1 MAESNKQEKKNLVKD
16 KPIDRIAATKTK
28 PRSKKLAAK
37 ATVTAAKGKKAVDE
51 GRKRKATRL
60 LKKAS
65 RQETRS
71 IKVEKKEIK
80 RVVKKADRAKKKETR
95 VDARTKRKIANKTT
109 SASKAAG
116 DMGDAKSGS
125 RKETRKYRKMVKK
138 VGQREKLEATKSG
151 KRVAAASKKK
161 KNY

>member
-16 KPIDRIAATKTK
+16 NPIDKRAARVAKRTAKKTA
-28 PRSKKLAAK
+28 RVSKR
-37 ATVTAAKGKKAVDE
+37 TVKKAVRE
-51 GRKRKATRL
+51 VKR
-60 LKKAS
+60 
-65 RQETRS
+65 E
-71 IKVEKKEIK
+71 
-80 RVVKKADRAKKKETR
+80 VKKADRTKKKETR
-95 VDARTKRKIANKTT
+95 VDARTKRKIDRKTT

-125 RKETRKYRKMVKK
+125 RKETRKYSKMVKK

>member
-1 MAESNKQEKKNLVKD
+1 MAESNKQEKKNFVKD
-16 KPIDRIAATKTK
+16 NPIDKRAA
-28 PRSKKLAAK
+28 RVAK
-37 ATVTAAKGKKAVDE
+37 RTVKKAARVS
-51 GRKRKATRL
+51 KRTV
-60 LKKAS
+60 KKAA
-65 RQETRS
+65 REVKR
-71 IKVEKKEIK
+71 VVK

-125 RKETRKYRKMVKK
+125 RKETRKYRKMVEK

>member
-1 MAESNKQEKKNLVKD
+1 MAESNKQEKKNFVKD
-16 KPIDRIAATKTK
+16 NPIDKRAARVAKRTAKKTA
-28 PRSKKLAAK
+28 RVSKR
-37 ATVTAAKGKKAVDE
+37 TVKKAVRE
-51 GRKRKATRL
+51 
-60 LKKAS
+60 
-65 RQETRS
+65 
-71 IKVEKKEIK
+71 VK

-125 RKETRKYRKMVKK
+125 RKETRKYRKMVEK

>member
-1 MAESNKQEKKNLVKD
+1 MAESNKQEKKNFVKD
-16 KPIDRIAATKTK
+16 NPIDKRAARVAKRTVKK
-28 PRSKKLAAK
+28 AARVSKR
-37 ATVTAAKGKKAVDE
+37 TVKKAVRE
-51 GRKRKATRL
+51 
-60 LKKAS
+60 
-65 RQETRS
+65 
-71 IKVEKKEIK
+71 VK

-125 RKETRKYRKMVKK
+125 RKETRKYRKMVEK

>member
-16 KPIDRIAATKTK
+16 NPIDKRAARVAKRTVKKTA
-28 PRSKKLAAK
+28 RVSKR
-37 ATVTAAKGKKAVDE
+37 TVKKAVRE
-51 GRKRKATRL
+51 
-60 LKKAS
+60 
-65 RQETRS
+65 
-71 IKVEKKEIK
+71 VK

-125 RKETRKYRKMVKK
+125 RKETRKYRKMVEK